1 MRFRIYLTLTALL
14 IVALTVT
21 ALCRTSVWVPVAL
34 GAAALLT
41 LLLGVIA
48 IVRPL
53 DAVQNGIYL
62 LKSQDFGSRL
72 RVTGQPDADK
82 VIALFNRLMDTMKDE
97 RLKLMEQNLF
107 LAKLI
112 EVSPMGIA
120 VCDFDDRVVETNP
133 AYRRLTTPALE
144 EQLMSLAPDETR
156 IVRLATSQIYRC
168 SRLWFMDSGFQRTFY
183 LVELLTDD
191 IIESERNIFSIIVRT
206 IGHEVGNTLGPV
218 TSILDS
224 LAEMHEGE
232 RMVGDA
238 IRGARQRCDNL
249 LEFVRGYAGVVKLP
263 APCREPVDPAEE
275 LRRLM
280 PSLQVLAG
288 ENIKVTLDVIGES
301 RHLNLDMM
309 LMERAI
315 INIVKNAAESIG
327 DRPGGKIFIE
337 LDGPSLRIT
346 DNGRGVSE
354 ENAGKLFTP
363 FFSTKR
369 PDRGLGLMLIADI
382 LRKHGARFS
391 LLTDPATRLTTF
403 SIHFA

>member
-1 MRFRIYLTLTALL
+1 MRYRIYLTLTALL
-14 IVALTVT
+14 IVALTV
-21 ALCRTSVWVPVAL
+21 AAMFHPPVWLPVSL
-34 GAAALLT
+34 GVAALLS
-41 LLLGVIA
+41 LLLGVHA

-72 RVTGQPDADK
+72 RDTGQPDADR
-82 VIALFNRLMDTMKDE
+82 VIALFNHLMDTMKGE

-107 LAKLI
+107 LSRLI

-120 VCDFDDRVVETNP
+120 VCDFEDRVVETNP
-133 AYRRLTTPALE
+133 AYRRLSTPSLE
-144 EQLMSLAPDETR
+144 EHLSSLSPGEIR

-183 LVELLTDD
+183 LIEQLTDD

-232 RMVGDA
+232 PTVSDA
-238 IRGARQRCDNL
+238 IVGARRRCDSL

-263 APCREPVDPAEE
+263 APCCEPVDLGDE
-275 LRRLM
+275 LGRLM
-280 PSLQVLAG
+280 PALRAMAGDNIDFSL
-288 ENIKVTLDVIGES
+288 NIGANQGT
-301 RHLNLDMM
+301 LNLDMM
-309 LMERAI
+309 LIERAI
-315 INIVKNAAESIG
+315 INIVKNAVESIG
-327 DRPGGKIFIE
+327 DAPGGKIMID
-337 LDGPSLRIT
+337 LDGSALSIA
-346 DNGRGVSE
+346 DNGRGISE

-369 PDRGLGLMLIADI
+369 TDRGLGLMLIADI

-391 LLTDPATRLTTF
+391 LLTDSTTRLTTF
-403 SIHFA
+403 RIHFS